1 MNKLKFLLVLV
12 LVMVPGLLRAG
23 PKKVRIGVVM
33 DGPGVAYRE
42 MLGEMQKE
50 IRALLEG
57 EFEAIFPQKA
67 QKVSDWSVKGISAAL
82 DQVLADPEVDLVL
95 AVGCLASDIACR
107 IKELPKPVI
116 APFILD
122 SEIQHVPLEKGKSG
136 RKNLNYLATP
146 WRLERDLK
154 AFSQVYP
161 FGKIAFIV
169 NGDLV
174 EQVGKHHD
182 KTKAR
187 AYIKKNAKDYVL
199 VPTGREAGEALNA
212 VPPDVDAVY
221 LLPLLQMDPGEIDKL
236 IKGLNARKLP
246 TFSAAGRVHVERG
259 VLAGL
264 RPAEDVERMARQVA
278 INVHRILLGEDAG
291 DIPVAFSPGSRL
303 VINVK
308 TSKSIGTSPPYKV
321 IFDAERIDDE
331 AAHARRLS
339 IRTTIQQ
346 ALEANLDLAL
356 AHHAVLVGA
365 EEQRIARSD
374 LLPKFDLST
383 RAGVIDSDRAEASF
397 GAQPEFAWT
406 ASLTLQEVLSEGAFA
421 NLEIQRRLQKA
432 RELKEREIGLDI
444 VEAAIVTYLNVLQAG
459 IAERIQKNNVLLS
472 RSHLDLAHKRLAIG
486 VARQF
491 EVYRWQ
497 SEIARQRQ
505 GVINAH
511 LQQSLAELEMN
522 RLLRRPLEEEFVLEE
537 IGLNSEL
544 FTGGR
549 VGLFEIL
556 DNPRSMQVFRDFLVM
571 EAFERS
577 PEIQQLEETVAA
589 VKRSIVSVKRSFWLP
604 ALVVSGQM
612 SQRLLESG
620 AGTGGL
626 DLPPEVAAMAEIF
639 PSQDDTTW
647 SAGVALS
654 WPLFEGGLRMAR
666 LDQSHAELAR
676 LQTQIRNVK
685 QRIEQRVRAS
695 LQTTRASGANIEL
708 SKSAAEA
715 AKKSLE
721 LVTDAYSRGA
731 ISILELLDAQNA
743 ALVSDLAV
751 VNAQFAFM
759 SDLVRAQRSAGGFF
773 ILLEKEERDAWIRK
787 FEAHMREHNA
797 LPVKK
802 L

>member
-12 LVMVPGLLRAG
+12 FVLVPGVLWAG
-23 PKKVRIGVVM
+23 PKQVRIGVVM
-33 DGPGVAYRE
+33 DGPGVAYQE

-57 EFEAIFPQKA
+57 EFEAVFLKKA
-67 QKVSDWSVKGISAAL
+67 QKVSDWSIKGISTAF

-107 IKELPKPVI
+107 IKDLPKPVI

-122 SEIQHVPLEKGKSG
+122 SDFQHVPVKEGKSG

-154 AFSQVYP
+154 AFYSVYP
-161 FGKIAFIV
+161 FRKLAFIV
-169 NGDLV
+169 NCDLV
-174 EQVGKHHD
+174 DQVKKHHD
-182 KTKAR
+182 KAKAE
-187 AYIKKNAKDYVL
+187 AYIKKSVKDYVV
-199 VPTGREAGEALNA
+199 VPVAQKAEDALKA
-212 VPPDVDAVY
+212 VPEDVDAVY
-221 LLPLLQMDPGEIDKL
+221 LLPLLQLSSEEIDKL

-291 DIPVAFSPGSRL
+291 EIPVAFSPGSRM
-303 VINVK
+303 VINVR
-308 TSKSIGTSPPYKV
+308 TSKAIGTSPPFKV
-321 IFDAERIDDE
+321 IFDAERIDDK

-339 IRTTIQQ
+339 IRTAIQQ

-365 EEQRIARSD
+365 EEERIARTD
-374 LLPKFDLST
+374 LLPKFDLAT
-383 RAGVIDSDRAEASF
+383 QFGVIDSDRAEASF

-406 ASLTLQEVLSEGAFA
+406 ASLTLQEVLTEGAFA
-421 NLEIQRRLQKA
+421 NIEIQRHLQKV
-432 RELKEREIGLDI
+432 RELKEKQISLDI

-459 IAERIQKNNVLLS
+459 IAERIQKNNVRLS
-472 RSHLDLAHKRLAIG
+472 RSNLDLAHKRLAIG

-491 EVYRWQ
+491 EIHRWE

-505 GVINAH
+505 GVVSAH
-511 LQQSLAELEMN
+511 LQHSLAELEMN

-537 IGLNSEL
+537 VALTSEL

-549 VGLFEIL
+549 EGMFDIL
-556 DNPRSMQVFRDFLVM
+556 DNPRAMKVFRNLLVE

-577 PEIQQLEETVAA
+577 PEIKQLDESIAA
-589 VKRSIVSVKRSFWLP
+589 VKRSITSVKRSFWLP

-612 SQRLLESG
+612 NQRLLESG

-626 DLPPEVAAMAEIF
+626 NLPPEAAAFADMF

-647 SAGVALS
+647 SVGVALS
-654 WPLFEGGLRMAR
+654 WPLFEGGLRMAN

-676 LQTQIRNVK
+676 LKTQLKNVK
-685 QRIEQRVRAS
+685 LLIEQRVRAS
-695 LQTTRASGANIEL
+695 LQNTRASGANIEL
-708 SKSAAEA
+708 SKAASEA
-715 AKKSLE
+715 AKKNLK

-731 ISILELLDAQNA
+731 LSILELLDAQNA
-743 ALVSDLAV
+743 ALISDLSV

-759 SDLVRAQRSAGGFF
+759 ADLIRAQRATGGFF
-773 ILLEKEERDAWIRK
+773 ILLTDEERKAWAEK
-787 FEAHMREHNA
+787 FEAHMKKHGEK
-797 LPVKK
+797 LP
-802 L
+802 